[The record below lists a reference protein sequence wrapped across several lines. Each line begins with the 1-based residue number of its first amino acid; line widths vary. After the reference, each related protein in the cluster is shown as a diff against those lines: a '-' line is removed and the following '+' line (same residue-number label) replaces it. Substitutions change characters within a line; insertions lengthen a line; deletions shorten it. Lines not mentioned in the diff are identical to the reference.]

1 MKRSRLMV
9 TALLVAGWAGAADG
23 AAVLSVDS
31 LSAVGTAP
39 VSTGIAVVGT
49 PDSARIN
56 LSREECVRI
65 ALESN
70 PTIRVADM
78 EIERMDYSKKETLA
92 ALFPTLDFSLAY
104 QRSIELQTI
113 KMNMGGSSQAIKM
126 GSDNSW
132 NMGFNV
138 AVPLIAPTLWKSLDL
153 ADTQILKTVE
163 SSRASRLDMVHAV
176 NSAYYTLM
184 LALASKDV
192 LQQNYDNAKFNAEMY
207 EKKFKVGTASE
218 YDVLRSS
225 VQVKNVEPEL
235 LQADIAIRQA
245 ELQLKMLMGMNAEV
259 MIRPDVTLKDLQS
272 DMYAHTNI
280 LNTDISDN
288 TSLRSLDIDTKLLSQ
303 TVEMKKRAFIPT
315 VAATFNLAWS
325 SLSNG
330 NMFKN
335 IDLNPYSTVGV
346 SISVPL
352 FSGGSRYYGL
362 KQAKVQLAEMQFQR
376 ENLVNNL
383 NMQVSLAVDNIN
395 KEARQID
402 TNAEGVRQAVKA
414 HEIMKKSFE
423 VGAATYLDLRDS
435 ELAETQA
442 QLAYYQA
449 VYNYLV
455 SVSELDLLL
464 GRDNTGSV
472 VVK

>member
-1 MKRSRLMV
+1 
-9 TALLVAGWAGAADG
+9 
-23 AAVLSVDS
+23 
-31 LSAVGTAP
+31 
-39 VSTGIAVVGT
+39 
-49 PDSARIN
+49 
-56 LSREECVRI
+56 
-65 ALESN
+65 
-70 PTIRVADM
+70 M

-163 SSRASRLDMVHAV
+163 SARASRLDMVHAV

-414 HEIMKKSFE
+414 HEIMKK
-423 VGAATYLDLRDS
+423 ALR
-435 ELAETQA
+435 
-442 QLAYYQA
+442 
-449 VYNYLV
+449 
-455 SVSELDLLL
+455 
-464 GRDNTGSV
+464 
-472 VVK
+472 

>member
-1 MKRSRLMV
+1 
-9 TALLVAGWAGAADG
+9 
-23 AAVLSVDS
+23 
-31 LSAVGTAP
+31 
-39 VSTGIAVVGT
+39 
-49 PDSARIN
+49 
-56 LSREECVRI
+56 
-65 ALESN
+65 
-70 PTIRVADM
+70 M

-163 SSRASRLDMVHAV
+163 SARASRLDMVHAV

-245 ELQLKMLMGMNAEV
+245 ELQLKMLMGMSAEV

>member
-1 MKRSRLMV
+1 MLFRS
-9 TALLVAGWAGAADG
+9 
-23 AAVLSVDS
+23 
-31 LSAVGTAP
+31 
-39 VSTGIAVVGT
+39 
-49 PDSARIN
+49 
-56 LSREECVRI
+56 
-65 ALESN
+65 
-70 PTIRVADM
+70 
-78 EIERMDYSKKETLA
+78 
-92 ALFPTLDFSLAY
+92 
-104 QRSIELQTI
+104 
-113 KMNMGGSSQAIKM
+113 
-126 GSDNSW
+126 
-132 NMGFNV
+132 
-138 AVPLIAPTLWKSLDL
+138 

-163 SSRASRLDMVHAV
+163 SARASRLDMVHAV

-376 ENLVNNL
+376 ENLRSEERRVGKEC
-383 NMQVSLAVDNIN
+383 SL
-395 KEARQID
+395 
-402 TNAEGVRQAVKA
+402 
-414 HEIMKKSFE
+414 
-423 VGAATYLDLRDS
+423 
-435 ELAETQA
+435 
-442 QLAYYQA
+442 
-449 VYNYLV
+449 
-455 SVSELDLLL
+455 
-464 GRDNTGSV
+464 
-472 VVK
+472 

>member
-1 MKRSRLMV
+1 MS
-9 TALLVAGWAGAADG
+9 
-23 AAVLSVDS
+23 
-31 LSAVGTAP
+31 
-39 VSTGIAVVGT
+39 
-49 PDSARIN
+49 
-56 LSREECVRI
+56 
-65 ALESN
+65 
-70 PTIRVADM
+70 
-78 EIERMDYSKKETLA
+78 
-92 ALFPTLDFSLAY
+92 
-104 QRSIELQTI
+104 
-113 KMNMGGSSQAIKM
+113 
-126 GSDNSW
+126 
-132 NMGFNV
+132 
-138 AVPLIAPTLWKSLDL
+138 
-153 ADTQILKTVE
+153 
-163 SSRASRLDMVHAV
+163 
-176 NSAYYTLM
+176 
-184 LALASKDV
+184 
-192 LQQNYDNAKFNAEMY
+192 
-207 EKKFKVGTASE
+207 
-218 YDVLRSS
+218 
-225 VQVKNVEPEL
+225 
-235 LQADIAIRQA
+235 
-245 ELQLKMLMGMNAEV
+245 AEV